1 MKTPLTIAIDGPVG
15 AGKSTISDAVA
26 ARLGI
31 LHLDTGAMYRAAG
44 LAVSRKGI
52 DGNHEDAVTA
62 AVAQAD
68 ISVRYEDGKQVTLL
82 DGEDV
87 SLAIRTQE
95 AGAMASSVSRFPGVR
110 KQMVFLQQQ
119 MAKTTPMLLDGR
131 DIGTVVL
138 KDAPVKIYL
147 TAAPEA
153 RAMRR
158 LKQLE
163 EKGEK
168 ADFAAILAEVN
179 ARDRQDMNRETDPLR
194 QAEDAVLVD
203 SSDLSFEETVD
214 AILRIVEEKTGVSAR
229 KEAQA

>member
-1 MKTPLTIAIDGPVG
+1 MTQLLTIAVDGPVG

-44 LAVSRKGI
+44 LAVSRRAVNANSEA
-52 DGNHEDAVTA
+52 DVTA

-68 ISVRYEDGKQVTLL
+68 IAVRYENGNQITLL

-87 SLAIRTQE
+87 SSLIRTQE
-95 AGAMASSVSRFPGVR
+95 AGAMASSVSRYPGVR
-110 KQMVFLQQQ
+110 RQMVSLQQK
-119 MAKTTPMLLDGR
+119 MARTTPMLLDGR

-138 KDAPVKIYL
+138 PDAPVKIYL

-153 RAMRR
+153 RALRR
-158 LKQLE
+158 LRQLE

-168 ADFAAILAEVN
+168 ADFEAILAEVN
-179 ARDRQDMNRETDPLR
+179 ARDHQDMNRETDPLR

-203 SSDLSFEETVD
+203 SSNLSFDETVD

-229 KEAQA
+229 KEADV

>member
-1 MKTPLTIAIDGPVG
+1 MTRLLTIAVDGPVG
-15 AGKSTISDAVA
+15 AGKSTVSDAVA

-52 DGNHEDAVTA
+52 SADDEAAVTA
-62 AVAQAD
+62 AVSEAD
-68 ISVRYEDGKQVTLL
+68 IAVRYENGTQVTLL

-87 SLAIRTQE
+87 SAAIRTQE
-95 AGAMASSVSRFPGVR
+95 AGAWASSVSRFPGVR
-110 KQMVFLQQQ
+110 RQMVALQRE

-138 KDAPVKIYL
+138 WDAPVKIYL
-147 TAAPEA
+147 TAAAEA

-163 EKGEK
+163 EKGAK
-168 ADFAAILAEVN
+168 ADFATILAEVN

-214 AILRIVEEKTGVSAR
+214 AILRIVEEKTGIAPR
-229 KEAQA
+229 KEAEA

>member
-1 MKTPLTIAIDGPVG
+1 MTQLLTIAVDGPVG
-15 AGKSTISDAVA
+15 AGKSTVSDEVA

-138 KDAPVKIYL
+138 RDAPVKIYL

-229 KEAQA
+229 KGAQA

>member
-1 MKTPLTIAIDGPVG
+1 
-15 AGKSTISDAVA
+15 
-26 ARLGI
+26 
-31 LHLDTGAMYRAAG
+31 
-44 LAVSRKGI
+44 
-52 DGNHEDAVTA
+52 
-62 AVAQAD
+62 
-68 ISVRYEDGKQVTLL
+68 
-82 DGEDV
+82 
-87 SLAIRTQE
+87 
-95 AGAMASSVSRFPGVR
+95 
-110 KQMVFLQQQ
+110 MVFLQQQ

-214 AILRIVEEKTGVSAR
+214 AILRIVKEKTGVSAR
-229 KEAQA
+229 KGAQA

>member
-1 MKTPLTIAIDGPVG
+1 MTQLLTIAVDGPVG
-15 AGKSTISDAVA
+15 AGKSTVSDEVA

-138 KDAPVKIYL
+138 RDAPVKIYL

-179 ARDRQDMNRETDPLR
+179 ARDLQDMNRETDPLR

-229 KEAQA
+229 KGAQA

>member
-1 MKTPLTIAIDGPVG
+1 MTQLLTIAVDGPVG
-15 AGKSTISDAVA
+15 AGKSTVSDEVA

-138 KDAPVKIYL
+138 RDAPVKIYL

-168 ADFAAILAEVN
+168 ADFTAILAEVN

-214 AILRIVEEKTGVSAR
+214 AILRIVEEKTGAAAR
-229 KEAQA
+229 KGAQA

>member
-1 MKTPLTIAIDGPVG
+1 MTKLLTIAVDGPVG
-15 AGKSTISDAVA
+15 AGKSTVSDAVA
-26 ARLGI
+26 TRLGI

-52 DGNHEDAVTA
+52 CGNDEAAVTA

-68 ISVRYEDGKQVTLL
+68 ISVRYEDGKQITLL

-95 AGAMASSVSRFPGVR
+95 AGGMASAVSRFPGVR
-110 KQMVFLQQQ
+110 RQMVYLQQQ

-138 KDAPVKIYL
+138 TDAPVKIYL

-153 RAMRR
+153 RALRR

-163 EKGEK
+163 EKGET
-168 ADFAAILAEVN
+168 ADFETILAEVN

-203 SSDLSFEETVD
+203 SSSLSFEETVET
-214 AILRIVEEKTGVSAR
+214 ILRIVEDKTGVSAR
-229 KEAQA
+229 KGADA

>member
-1 MKTPLTIAIDGPVG
+1 MLKRLPSVLSPSLPGYTVNTERVAGVLTE
-15 AGKSTISDAVA
+15 
-26 ARLGI
+26 
-31 LHLDTGAMYRAAG
+31 DTEVDVYYTVNRYT
-44 LAVSRKGI
+44 LQVYF
-52 DGNHEDAVTA
+52 
-62 AVAQAD
+62 
-68 ISVRYEDGKQVTLL
+68 RYEDGRQITLL

-87 SLAIRTQE
+87 STAIRTQE
-95 AGAMASSVSRFPGVR
+95 AGAVASAVSRFPGVR
-110 KQMVFLQQQ
+110 RQMVFLQQQ

-158 LKQLE
+158 FKQLE

-179 ARDRQDMNRETDPLR
+179 ARDRQDMNREIDPLR

-203 SSDLSFEETVD
+203 SSEMDFEQTVE
-214 AILRIVEEKTGVSAR
+214 AILRIVEEKTGVKAR
-229 KEAQA
+229 KGAGA